1 MGLRVKNIL
10 IIFLG
15 FILSVSI
22 AVKSDAAWEGPT
34 EIISGGWGSEIGQFG
49 VSYGDSA
56 DQFPNMIVI
65 SASGKVLIGDSIN
78 KRVQVFNAD
87 GIFSNSI
94 IPKGLPA
101 SYLIQWP
108 LSLYICG
115 NSNIYTRISEYLQIY
130 NISGELAQNFTT
142 IRGGI
147 AFIDQ
152 QCNFY
157 TYNPSKNL
165 YALYSP
171 AGQLIK
177 TSTTRPLEL
186 GVIKEQKLGESNY
199 KITVSYPDREY
210 SFSLKGPYE
219 KYIRDLKNYIYALS
233 GKAVKKFD
241 TCGKELGSLSTPEDQ
256 SKLVRPGGR
265 GLDALYDLIAEYG
278 EPIVAPNGDVYTWK
292 RTPDKYSILKW
303 TWVDDPNVPTGPEP
317 PTNLT
322 LTPSINGLYL
332 TWKASPND
340 PGCVTKYEI
349 ARATTS
355 DGVFSTI
362 DTVEKGVLK
371 YNDTTAE
378 VGTTYYYKVRAMA
391 GSDPS
396 AYTAEVSGKR

>member
-1 MGLRVKNIL
+1 MGLKSVVTTIAL
-10 IIFLG
+10 IVAMLA
-15 FILSVSI
+15 SV
-22 AVKSDAAWEGPT
+22 AEAGWQGPT
-34 EIISGGWGSEIGQFG
+34 EVITGTWGANNEQFG
-49 VSYGDSA
+49 ISYGDTN
-56 DQFPNMIVI
+56 DVFGGPFYILIDGRLIVTDLMNGRRKI
-65 SASGKVLIGDSIN
+65 YSGDGTLMKVIKCVKSPIGEWNEECRIPLDDYI
-78 KRVQVFNAD
+78 QTTTD
-87 GIFSNSI
+87 GNIWL
-94 IPKGLPA
+94 G
-101 SYLIQWP
+101 LIQ
-108 LSLYICG
+108 Y
-115 NSNIYTRISEYLQIY
+115 RK
-130 NISGELAQNFTT
+130 
-142 IRGGI
+142 
-147 AFIDQ
+147 Q
-152 QCNFY
+152 QY
-157 TYNPSKNL
+157 S
-165 YALYSP
+165 LYSP

-219 KYIRDLKNYIYALS
+219 KYIRDSKKYIYALS
-233 GKAVKKFD
+233 GKAVKKFN

-303 TWVDDPNVPTGPEP
+303 TWVDDPNVPTGPDAP
-317 PTNLT
+317 SGLAV
-322 LTPSINGLYL
+322 TPSINGLYL

-349 ARATTS
+349 ARSTTS
-355 DGVFSTI
+355 GGVFSTI

-378 VGTTYYYKVRAMA
+378 AGTTYYYKVRAMA